1 MQSKWKIMT
10 AMLKLVRP
18 LWAWMVLAVLL
29 GVAGFFC
36 SILITVL
43 GTYGL
48 ISLLGLSEPVALT
61 LLFALLALFGIGR
74 GLLRYGEQ
82 ACNHYIAFKLLAL
95 IRDHVFTALRRLCP
109 AKLEGRGKGDLISM
123 LTSDV
128 ELLEVFYAHT
138 ISPVLIALIMSVAMS
153 VLIGMWHPLLGV
165 LALFSYALVGIVVP
179 MRISSRCADLGM
191 QSRTQA
197 GAFSSFMLESLRG
210 LDETIQYGNGEARAA
225 QLNQRSSA
233 LSAQEGVL
241 RVRSGEGMALANTA
255 IMTLSLLMLA
265 ASCLLYQQGMLSLAG
280 IVMPFVTLLSS
291 FGPVT
296 AIANLGTTL
305 QNTLASGSRVLALL
319 QEEPEVAEQSEGETF
334 SGAGASFEAVDFA
347 YEDQS
352 ILSSF
357 SLNIAPGKMS
367 GICGKSGSGKSTML
381 RLLMRFWDV
390 HSGTVRA
397 GRHDVRALK
406 TASLRSYESFMTQ
419 ETHLF
424 HDSILNNI
432 RLVKPDA
439 SREEVEAAC
448 RKASIHDFIMSLPH
462 GYDSEV
468 GELGDTLSGGERQ
481 RIGLARVFLH
491 DSELILLDEPTSNLD
506 SLNEAVILKS
516 LDEQKADKTIVLVS
530 HRQSSLRLC
539 DEVFEM
545 NATRVS

>member
-233 LSAQEGVL
+233 LSAQEGAL

-406 TASLRSYESFMTQ
+406 TASLRSHESFMTQ

-448 RKASIHDFIMSLPH
+448 RKASIHDFIMGLPH

>member
-82 ACNHYIAFKLLAL
+82 ACNHYIAFKLLAH

-165 LALFSYALVGIVVP
+165 QALFSYALVGIVVP

-233 LSAQEGVL
+233 LSAQEGAL

-265 ASCLLYQQGMLSLAG
+265 VSCLLYQQGMLSLAG

>member
-233 LSAQEGVL
+233 LSAQEGAL

-334 SGAGASFEAVDFA
+334 SGAGASFEGVDFA

-439 SREEVEAAC
+439 SREEVGAAC

>member
-48 ISLLGLSEPVALT
+48 ISLLGQSEPVALT

-233 LSAQEGVL
+233 LSAQEGAL

-305 QNTLASGSRVLALL
+305 QNTLASGSRVLAVL

-397 GRHDVRALK
+397 GQHDVRALK
-406 TASLRSYESFMTQ
+406 TASLRSHESFMTQ

>member
-1 MQSKWKIMT
+1 M
-10 AMLKLVRP
+10 
-18 LWAWMVLAVLL
+18 
-29 GVAGFFC
+29 
-36 SILITVL
+36 
-43 GTYGL
+43 
-48 ISLLGLSEPVALT
+48 
-61 LLFALLALFGIGR
+61 
-74 GLLRYGEQ
+74 
-82 ACNHYIAFKLLAL
+82 
-95 IRDHVFTALRRLCP
+95 
-109 AKLEGRGKGDLISM
+109 
-123 LTSDV
+123 
-128 ELLEVFYAHT
+128 
-138 ISPVLIALIMSVAMS
+138 
-153 VLIGMWHPLLGV
+153 
-165 LALFSYALVGIVVP
+165 
-179 MRISSRCADLGM
+179 
-191 QSRTQA
+191 
-197 GAFSSFMLESLRG
+197 
-210 LDETIQYGNGEARAA
+210 
-225 QLNQRSSA
+225 
-233 LSAQEGVL
+233 
-241 RVRSGEGMALANTA
+241 
-255 IMTLSLLMLA
+255 
-265 ASCLLYQQGMLSLAG
+265 
-280 IVMPFVTLLSS
+280 
-291 FGPVT
+291 
-296 AIANLGTTL
+296 
-305 QNTLASGSRVLALL
+305 LALL

-406 TASLRSYESFMTQ
+406 TASLRSHESFMTQ

>member
-1 MQSKWKIMT
+1 
-10 AMLKLVRP
+10 
-18 LWAWMVLAVLL
+18 
-29 GVAGFFC
+29 
-36 SILITVL
+36 
-43 GTYGL
+43 
-48 ISLLGLSEPVALT
+48 
-61 LLFALLALFGIGR
+61 
-74 GLLRYGEQ
+74 
-82 ACNHYIAFKLLAL
+82 
-95 IRDHVFTALRRLCP
+95 
-109 AKLEGRGKGDLISM
+109 
-123 LTSDV
+123 
-128 ELLEVFYAHT
+128 
-138 ISPVLIALIMSVAMS
+138 MS

-233 LSAQEGVL
+233 LSAQEGAL

-265 ASCLLYQQGMLSLAG
+265 ASCLLYQQDMLSLAG

-406 TASLRSYESFMTQ
+406 TASLRSHESFMTQ

>member
-1 MQSKWKIMT
+1 
-10 AMLKLVRP
+10 
-18 LWAWMVLAVLL
+18 
-29 GVAGFFC
+29 
-36 SILITVL
+36 
-43 GTYGL
+43 
-48 ISLLGLSEPVALT
+48 
-61 LLFALLALFGIGR
+61 
-74 GLLRYGEQ
+74 
-82 ACNHYIAFKLLAL
+82 
-95 IRDHVFTALRRLCP
+95 
-109 AKLEGRGKGDLISM
+109 
-123 LTSDV
+123 
-128 ELLEVFYAHT
+128 
-138 ISPVLIALIMSVAMS
+138 MS

-165 LALFSYALVGIVVP
+165 LALFSYALVGIV
-179 MRISSRCADLGM
+179 ADAHLFALRGPGH

-210 LDETIQYGNGEARAA
+210 LDETIQYGKVKHGSTAEPA
-225 QLNQRSSA
+225 QRA
-233 LSAQEGVL
+233 LSAQEGHCACAA
-241 RVRSGEGMALANTA
+241 VRDGPGQYRHHDAQFADAGGIL
-255 IMTLSLLMLA
+255 
-265 ASCLLYQQGMLSLAG
+265 LLYQQGAFVG
-280 IVMPFVTLLSS
+280 GNRHAFVTLLSS

-406 TASLRSYESFMTQ
+406 TASLRSHESFMTQ

>member
-1 MQSKWKIMT
+1 M
-10 AMLKLVRP
+10 
-18 LWAWMVLAVLL
+18 
-29 GVAGFFC
+29 
-36 SILITVL
+36 
-43 GTYGL
+43 
-48 ISLLGLSEPVALT
+48 
-61 LLFALLALFGIGR
+61 LFALLALFGIGR

-233 LSAQEGVL
+233 LSAQEGAL

-357 SLNIAPGKMS
+357 SLNIAP
-367 GICGKSGSGKSTML
+367 
-381 RLLMRFWDV
+381 
-390 HSGTVRA
+390 
-397 GRHDVRALK
+397 
-406 TASLRSYESFMTQ
+406 
-419 ETHLF
+419 
-424 HDSILNNI
+424 
-432 RLVKPDA
+432 
-439 SREEVEAAC
+439 
-448 RKASIHDFIMSLPH
+448 
-462 GYDSEV
+462 
-468 GELGDTLSGGERQ
+468 ER
-481 RIGLARVFLH
+481 
-491 DSELILLDEPTSNLD
+491 
-506 SLNEAVILKS
+506 
-516 LDEQKADKTIVLVS
+516 
-530 HRQSSLRLC
+530 
-539 DEVFEM
+539 
-545 NATRVS
+545 